1 MISYKYLISLAGIPL
16 MINCHFP
23 YAAFEEFRT
32 VENAKENITV
42 EPDMLSVSQR
52 YALTTEWES
61 AQDLER
67 IQLIGEIGSTLLKYN
82 RCIFHGTAFIWH
94 GKAWIFTAP
103 SGTGKTTQ
111 YIRWKLLYNDEIT
124 ILNGDKP
131 ILEFYGDE
139 TIIVHPSPWKGK
151 ENMGSMQYA
160 PLGGL
165 ILLKQGAENHVQRL
179 MPSSAALPLYSQF
192 MFLVDNLENI
202 DRVCMLETR
211 LLKTC
216 PAWKLTNLGDDDS
229 AKLMHDTLLKW
240 EQQ

>member
-1 MISYKYLISLAGIPL
+1 MSEYNYTVSLAGIPIML
-16 MINCHFP
+16 RCHFP
-23 YAAFEEFRT
+23 YTAFEEFST
-32 VENAKENITV
+32 TEKVKEIITI
-42 EPDMLSVSQR
+42 EPDNLSILQR
-52 YALTTEWES
+52 YAAASELTSSQNAEY
-61 AQDLER
+61 L
-67 IQLIGEIGSTLLKYN
+67 QLMGEVGSTLLKYD
-82 RCIFHGTAFIWH
+82 RCLFHGTAFIWH
-94 GKAWIFTAP
+94 KKAWIFTAP

-111 YIRWKLLYNDEIT
+111 YVLWKMMYKNELSI
-124 ILNGDKP
+124 INGDKP
-131 ILEFYGDE
+131 ILEFCE
-139 TIIVHPSPWKGK
+139 NRTVWVHPSPWKGK
-151 ENMGSMQYA
+151 ENMGIMQSA

-216 PAWKLTNLGDDDS
+216 PVWKLTNLGDDDS
-229 AKLMHDTLLKW
+229 AKLMHDTLLRW